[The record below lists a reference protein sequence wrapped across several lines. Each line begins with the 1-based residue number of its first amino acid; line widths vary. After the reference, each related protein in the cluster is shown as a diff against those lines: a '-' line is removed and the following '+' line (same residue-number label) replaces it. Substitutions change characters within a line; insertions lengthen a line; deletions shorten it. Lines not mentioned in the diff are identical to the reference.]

1 MNKHFIRTADQETA
15 NILKSI
21 GFPQVGYTKGIYTC
35 KLFISFFCK
44 CKYRYKQANLYR
56 YLLCK
61 LVLLFYEDK
70 NTQ

>member
-21 GFPQVGYTKGIYTC
+21 GFPQVGYT
-35 KLFISFFCK
+35 K

>member
-1 MNKHFIRTADQETA
+1 MERLTLEEAINHEKMMAQRKRWNGKFYDTYY
-15 NILKSI
+15 KS
-21 GFPQVGYTKGIYTC
+21 FE
-35 KLFISFFCK
+35 K